1 MSPLEKFY
9 ETTAKLVQVLDGTFD
24 RDEKILL
31 LDKLLAERDV
41 LLKDI
46 KRPEPEEAVLAEK
59 VVKLNQ
65 KLDILLVKEK
75 TLIQK
80 DLKDLKNHKE
90 KSDRYQN
97 PYASVSVDGM
107 FYDKRN

>member
-9 ETTAKLVQVLDGTFD
+9 ETTAKLVQVLEGTFD

-41 LLKDI
+41 LLKEI
-46 KRPEPEEAVLAEK
+46 TRPEPGETVLADK

-65 KLDILLVKEK
+65 RLDMLLIKEK

-80 DLKDLKNHKE
+80 DLKDLKLRKE
-90 KSDRYQN
+90 KSDKYQN
-97 PYASVSVDGM
+97 PYASVSADGM

>member
-9 ETTAKLVQVLDGTFD
+9 ETTAKLIQVLEGTFD

-41 LLKDI
+41 LLKEI
-46 KRPEPEEAVLAEK
+46 KRPNPEEDDLAGK
-59 VVKLNQ
+59 VIMINR
-65 KLDILLVKEK
+65 KLDMLLAKEK

-80 DLKDLKNHKE
+80 DLKDLKNRKE
-90 KSDRYQN
+90 KSDMYQN